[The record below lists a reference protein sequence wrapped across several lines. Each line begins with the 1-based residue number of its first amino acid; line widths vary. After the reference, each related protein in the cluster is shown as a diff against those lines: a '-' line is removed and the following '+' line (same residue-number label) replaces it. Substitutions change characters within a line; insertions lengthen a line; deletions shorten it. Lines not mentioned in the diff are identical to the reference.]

1 MGTLSS
7 LPAELLL
14 LIIDHLH
21 DDWQALRACA
31 LVSRAFVVRS
41 QEHLFERIRLGDW
54 QDVMIYADEAGET
67 SVRGDFNDME
77 RYISPDPDG
86 VLSYTRSLSIYT
98 GDLTEPSDLD
108 KIYDHWA
115 AFKNIRELQAH
126 FYATRFLQEDSP
138 TVSRYFSH
146 FRLTLR
152 CLTLGTI
159 LKNPEDLIT
168 FIAFFPLL
176 EEVSIECL
184 TVFFS
189 VNSLPDCDSKEFNPD
204 ILPPF
209 KGSLRLHQFRGDDDF
224 LTGLAKVRLQYHTLS
239 ISDATTWSVWTAFQ
253 EVITVCAPTLRVLN
267 MARDTRKPCL

>member
-1 MGTLSS
+1 MGN
-7 LPAELLL
+7 LPGLPTELLL

-31 LVSRAFVVRS
+31 LVSRAFVARS

-54 QDVMIYADEAGET
+54 QDAMMYADEAGEV
-67 SVRGDFNDME
+67 SVRGDIKDME

-86 VLSYTRSLSIYT
+86 VLSYTRSLSIYARE
-98 GDLTEPSDLD
+98 LTEPSDLD
-108 KIYDHWA
+108 EIYDHWA

-126 FYATRFLQEDSP
+126 FFATHFIQGAP
-138 TVSRYFSH
+138 PKVSRYFSH
-146 FRLTLR
+146 FRHTLR
-152 CLTLGTI
+152 SLNLGTI

-176 EEVSIECL
+176 EEVSIERIIVSISL
-184 TVFFS
+184 
-189 VNSLPDCDSKEFNPD
+189 NSLPDKDSKEFNPD

-209 KGSLRLHQFRGDDDF
+209 KGSLRLHDFRGEGDF
-224 LTGLAKVRLQYHTLS
+224 LTELAKVRLQYHTLS
-239 ISDATTWSVWTAFQ
+239 ISDATTWSVWTGFQ

-267 MARDTRKPCL
+267 MTRHTRKSCL